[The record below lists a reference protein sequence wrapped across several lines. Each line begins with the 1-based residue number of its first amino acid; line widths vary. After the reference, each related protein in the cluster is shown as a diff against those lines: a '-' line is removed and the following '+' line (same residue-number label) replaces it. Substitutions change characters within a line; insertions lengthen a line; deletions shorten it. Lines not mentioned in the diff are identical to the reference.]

1 MTGYNACNLLARL
14 AEEDMSLVDLT
25 HSWDKSNN
33 EPLHER
39 LHLGFVVDI
48 VEELFKIPTTRWEA
62 LRVVADDILSSKG
75 VRVQARKLTRLVGT
89 AISMR
94 LALGPI
100 TQL

>member
-48 VEELFKIPTTRWEA
+48 AEGLFKIPTTRWKDES
-62 LRVVADDILSSKG
+62 LHMISSAPKG
-75 VRVQARKLTRLVGT
+75 LESEHASLQCLWAR
-89 AISMR
+89 
-94 LALGPI
+94 PFP
-100 TQL
+100 